1 MSSVKIFINLS
12 WVDIMNILQ
21 ISTYPIVKP
30 LHGGQIRVKEI
41 QNELTKLGHSV
52 RSISFSEFSHK
63 YFDEE
68 LDFTISD
75 ALLRKVIKTPYS
87 NDLAT
92 GLISEDSLEMERFF
106 EKHLDGF
113 KPGCIFIEQAW
124 LWPLVKKM
132 LTNKNLKDVKVIYSS
147 HNVEYLTKQS
157 IFTSNGIVDECNVV
171 NKIKDLEGDLCRHA
185 YAVVGCTQ
193 MDLNE
198 FKELGAKRVILCPNG
213 VAVQNVEPK
222 VSQMIKE
229 LIGDRKYALFVG
241 SAYPPNA
248 QGFWR
253 MLGNTMA
260 WLKPDEMILA
270 VGGCSLIL
278 EDFAPEDSKIYG
290 FVNFDKIKRLGFVE
304 NDELNALIS
313 NATQIILPI
322 TSGGGSNLKTAEAI
336 IAKKPVVATEMACRG
351 YDNIKELSNFSI
363 CKTQTEFI
371 KAVQSAFN
379 TEFKEITKA
388 EQLFREAV
396 LWRNTLSGLKD
407 ILN

>member
-1 MSSVKIFINLS
+1 
-12 WVDIMNILQ
+12 MNVLQ

-41 QNELTKLGHSV
+41 QNELKKLGHKV

-63 YFDEE
+63 YFDED

-75 ALLRKVIKTPYS
+75 ALLREVIKTPYS

-92 GLISEDSLEMERFF
+92 ALASVNNIEMERFLERHLSSF
-106 EKHLDGF
+106 EPDF
-113 KPGCIFIEQAW
+113 IFIEQAW
-124 LWPLVKKM
+124 LWPLVKKI
-132 LTNKNLKDVKVIYSS
+132 LSKGKIKDKKVIYSS
-147 HNVEYLTKQS
+147 HNIEYLTKQS
-157 IFTSNGIVDECNVV
+157 IFSSNGIVDECNVV
-171 NKIKDLEGDLCRHA
+171 NKIKDLEGDLCSHA

-193 MDLNE
+193 ADLHE
-198 FKELGAKRVILCPNG
+198 FIELGAKKVILCPNG
-213 VAVQNVEPK
+213 VADQKVEQN

-229 LIGDRKYALFVG
+229 LVGERKYALFVG

-248 QGFWR
+248 QGFWS
-253 MLGNTMA
+253 MLGNSMA

-278 EDFAPEDSKIYG
+278 EDFAPEESKIFD

-304 NDELNALIS
+304 SDELSALIF
-313 NATQIILPI
+313 NAAQIILPI

-336 IAKKPVVATEMACRG
+336 IANKPVVATEMACRG
-351 YDNIKELSNFSI
+351 YDNIKELSNFFI
-363 CKTQTEFI
+363 CNTQTEFI
-371 KAVQSAFN
+371 NAVQRAFS
-379 TEFKEITKA
+379 TESKEITQTEK
-388 EQLFREAV
+388 LFRETV

-407 ILN
+407 IFN